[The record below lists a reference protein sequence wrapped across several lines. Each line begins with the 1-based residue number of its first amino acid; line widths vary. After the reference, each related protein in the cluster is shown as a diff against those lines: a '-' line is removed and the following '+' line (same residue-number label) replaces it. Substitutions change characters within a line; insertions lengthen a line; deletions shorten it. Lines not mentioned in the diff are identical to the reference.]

1 MSLLK
6 HSSKNVITIIIPTH
20 TSTIAWTLIG
30 ARIECIFWFLFQYPS
45 IDNYTMEGRT
55 WFRIFIFCFTFS
67 FWFHFQYPAM
77 DNYTMEGRTYRY
89 PTSEPLFPFGFGLSY
104 SQFVYR
110 SVDIRPK
117 ILRFTDPVLVDVY
130 VENKG
135 PYDGDEVGE
144 LLHDLFTIFV

>member
-1 MSLLK
+1 
-6 HSSKNVITIIIPTH
+6 
-20 TSTIAWTLIG
+20 
-30 ARIECIFWFLFQYPS
+30 
-45 IDNYTMEGRT
+45 
-55 WFRIFIFCFTFS
+55 
-67 FWFHFQYPAM
+67 M

-135 PYDGDEVGE
+135 PYDGDEVCV
-144 LLHDLFTIFV
+144 LLHFLFTIFV